1 MVYIIGIP
9 SLLLILLATN
19 KRRGTLEFPE
29 IEFKVSDAV
38 ILPAQV
44 NAAAQRVDE
53 YFRNRAAYG
62 SLYGQYEA
70 EFYWFEFG
78 CTMRKMIL
86 TGALVLFGAG
96 TTPQVVAA
104 LAVCILWFG
113 LIANLKPFDSDI
125 DDRLA
130 QVEAIQILFTLLIGL
145 VLQLQ
150 ASTERGTKDEEDAL
164 GVVLIVINLAVIAL
178 AFVQQPIILKIASR
192 ISKVVVRI
200 KAKAALCGKK
210 EDSDGAADD
219 TLVGIEMHTNPSHDV
234 TNRDEHVTKIEMR
247 SNPLA
252 PASRVVTVGNADD
265 AERTISDEEEKA
277 EVTQL
282 RDEIEQLRAENKLLK
297 QSRAVPPPIDIGG
310 DEWWYSDV
318 EEGDVWHGPFTP
330 QQLEE
335 WRDEGYF
342 DDTML
347 VRHGRD
353 GELVQLGKAIL
364 AEAPDALS
372 DEWWYEGVDDTSWDE
387 SICNGPFTKAQLEEW
402 RDEGYFDDTMRFRRG
417 KEGELVQLGSV
428 LRRDAPLNEWWYD
441 DVEDKD
447 VCHGPFTKAQLEEWR
462 DEGHFDDTMLVRR
475 GRGGELVQLGTV

>member
-282 RDEIEQLRAENKLLK
+282 RDEIEQLRAEIKLLK

-372 DEWWYEGVDDTSWDE
+372 ETREGED
-387 SICNGPFTKAQLEEW
+387 GFQYTKAEFVEHFGGTAEW
-402 RDEGYFDDTMRFRRG
+402 DAAATTPLPLRR
-417 KEGELVQLGSV
+417 KEGMENSPPEATEGNASNWFYS
-428 LRRDAPLNEWWYD
+428 DAN
-441 DVEDKD
+441 DK
-447 VCHGPFTKAQLEEWR
+447 VHGPFTLARLRRWEAK
-462 DEGHFDDTMLVRR
+462 GHFYADFMVRQ
-475 GRGGELVQLGTV
+475 GLHGENKPLSELS